1 MKKLIFVADLFTDD
15 YTGGAELT
23 TEAILQQCKEK
34 HIVKKVHC
42 KSLTEDFILQNK
54 DAKFVI
60 CNFASLD
67 DKIKIIFCKNCD
79 YQIVEY
85 DYKLCK
91 YRSIEKHLEAE
102 GKKCDCTETKEGK
115 INKIFYGY
123 AKKIW
128 FMSEVQKNIFLEY
141 VSTIKKE
148 KCEVL
153 SSIFS
158 DGDIR
163 FMNSIKDN
171 EKDNNYLILD
181 SGSWIKDTK
190 GCIEYAN
197 KNKLNYQLIKGLPY
211 NEMLIKMSTTKGLIF
226 RPRGGDTCP
235 RIVIE
240 AMMLGCDLKLN
251 EYVQHKNED
260 WFSSQEKCYDYMSTR
275 ANYFMENV

>member
-1 MKKLIFVADLFTDD
+1 MKKIIFVADLFVQD
-15 YTGGAELT
+15 YAGGAELT
-23 TEAILQQCKEK
+23 TEALIQRCSEK
-34 HIVKKVHC
+34 YDTEKIHC
-42 KSLTEDFILQNK
+42 KNITEKFLLENTA
-54 DAKFVI
+54 AKFVI
-60 CNFASLD
+60 CNFSSLD
-67 DKIKIIFCKNCD
+67 DRLKIIFCKNCD
-79 YQIVEY
+79 YQIIEY
-85 DYKLCK
+85 DYKFCK
-91 YRSIEKHLEAE
+91 YRSIEKHMQVE
-102 GKKCDCTETKEGK
+102 GKGCDCVETKEGK

-128 FMSEVQKNIFLEY
+128 FMSDSQKNIFTRKVPTLKE
-141 VSTIKKE
+141 E

-163 FMNSIKDN
+163 FMNNIKDN
-171 EKDNNYLILD
+171 EKDNKYLILD

-190 GCIEYAN
+190 GCIEYAK
-197 KNKLNYQLIKGLPY
+197 KNNLNYQLIKDLPY
-211 NEMLIKMSTTKGLIF
+211 NEMLIKMSTSKGLIF
-226 RPRGGDTCP
+226 RPCGGDTCP

-251 EYVQHKNED
+251 KYVQHKNED

>member
-1 MKKLIFVADLFTDD
+1 MKKLIFVADLFADD

-34 HIVKKVHC
+34 YIVKKMHC

-85 DYKLCK
+85 DYKFCK

-102 GKKCDCTETKEGK
+102 GKKCNCAETKEGK
-115 INKIFYGY
+115 VNKIFYGY

-141 VSTIKKE
+141 VSTIKEE
-148 KCEVL
+148 KCEML

-190 GCIEYAN
+190 GCIEYAK
-197 KNKLNYQLIKGLPY
+197 KNKLNYQLIKGLSY
-211 NEMLIKMSTTKGLIF
+211 NEMLIKMSTSKGLIF
-226 RPRGGDTCP
+226 RPCGGDTCP

-251 EYVQHKNED
+251 EHVQHKNED
-260 WFSSQEKCYDYMSTR
+260 WFSSQKKCYDYMSTR

>member
-1 MKKLIFVADLFTDD
+1 MKKLIFVADLFADD

-23 TEAILQQCKEK
+23 TEAILQQCKQK
-34 HIVKKVHC
+34 FIVKKIHC
-42 KSLTEDFILQNK
+42 KALTEKFILQNK

-60 CNFASLD
+60 CNFSAMD
-67 DKIKIIFCKNCD
+67 DKIKIILCKHSN

-85 DYKLCK
+85 DYKFCK
-91 YRSIEKHLEAE
+91 HRSIEKHLEIE
-102 GKKCDCTETKEGK
+102 GKDCNCIEGKQGK

-141 VSTIKKE
+141 VSTIREE

-163 FMNSIKDN
+163 FINSIKDN

-181 SGSWIKDTK
+181 SGSWIKDSK
-190 GCIEYAN
+190 GCIEYAK
-197 KNKLNYQLIKGLPY
+197 KNKLDYHLIKGLPY
-211 NEMLIKMSTTKGLIF
+211 NEMLIKMSTSKGLIF
-226 RPRGGDTCP
+226 RPCGGDTCP

-240 AMMLGCDLKLN
+240 AKMLGCDLKIN
-251 EYVQHKNED
+251 ENVQHKNED
-260 WFSSQEKCYDYMSTR
+260 WFSSQKKCYDYMSTR

>member
-1 MKKLIFVADLFTDD
+1 MKKLIFVADFFAED
-15 YTGGAELT
+15 YSGGAELT
-23 TEAILQQCKEK
+23 TEALLQKCAENYTVQK
-34 HIVKKVHC
+34 IHC
-42 KSLTEDFILQNK
+42 KNLTENFLLKNK
-54 DAKFVI
+54 DAKYVI

-67 DKIKIIFCKNCD
+67 NKIKIAFCKHYD

-85 DYKLCK
+85 DYKFCE
-91 YRSIEKHLEAE
+91 YRSIEKHLEIE
-102 GKKCDCTETKEGK
+102 GKGCSCVEGKQGK

-123 AKKIW
+123 AKKLW
-128 FMSEVQKNIFLEY
+128 FMSEIQKNIFLKN
-141 VSTIKKE
+141 VSTIKE
-148 KCEVL
+148 ERCEVL

-163 FMNSIKDN
+163 FMNNIKDN

-190 GCIEYAN
+190 GCIEYAK
-197 KNKLNYQLIKGLPY
+197 KNNLNYQLIKGLPY
-211 NEMLIKMSTTKGLIF
+211 NEMLIKMSTSKGLIF
-226 RPRGGDTCP
+226 RPCGGDTCP

-251 EYVQHKNED
+251 EHVQHKNEV
-260 WFSSQEKCYDYMSTR
+260 WFSDQEKCYNYMSTR